1 MHKIGVINSLVHTQC
16 YNMKWFSVQIVPVD
30 RKHDNYTLNLYDIHT
45 GDIFFK
51 LEVDVNNKNCPH
63 FHQSLEDFESISDG
77 LKELALTMKEDQPY
91 SYSKYITPLFRDNT
105 LNEILTSV

>member
-1 MHKIGVINSLVHTQC
+1 
-16 YNMKWFSVQIVPVD
+16 MKWFSVEISKVRITTTPNSDLPIV
-30 RKHDNYTLNLYDIHT
+30 YSLYDIRT

-51 LEVDVNNKNCPH
+51 LEVDVNNKNCTH

-91 SYSKYITPLFRDNT
+91 SYSKYITPLFRDKK
-105 LNEILTSV
+105 LNDILTK

>member
-1 MHKIGVINSLVHTQC
+1 MQC

-51 LEVDVNNKNCPH
+51 LEVDVINNNYT
-63 FHQSLEDFESISDG
+63 HQSLEDYVSISDG

-91 SYSKYITPLFRDNT
+91 SYSKYITPLFRDKK
-105 LNEILTSV
+105 LNDILTK